1 LGDPRPLR
9 DRFLE
14 YGRKMPMMHQLD
26 LPGLG
31 RSETRLAGLSAPVLT
46 GAAGSTSQMTAL
58 LRYPDVPS
66 EVLCARAKELGHA
79 AELQVDSVMAR
90 LGVNYAA
97 FAEHAPYDRVIWF
110 QEKCLRLQIKG
121 RNRDTFGDYVFDV
134 RKGYQRGPSGTKPYV
149 RGEFDIL
156 ALVALPENV
165 VKFTAEWADRHVIR
179 AREIPGLR
187 ARPGESL
194 MAAFRAFGVTFDMD
208 AAPGQELG

>member
-1 LGDPRPLR
+1 
-9 DRFLE
+9 
-14 YGRKMPMMHQLD
+14 MMHQLD

-31 RSETRLAGLSAPVLT
+31 RSETRLAGLSAPELT

-90 LGVNYAA
+90 LGVKSAS
-97 FAEHAPYDRVIWF
+97 FGEHSPFDRVLWIGTF
-110 QEKCLRLQIKG
+110 CFRLQIKG
-121 RNRDTFGDYVFDV
+121 RNRSDERGDYRFDI
-134 RKGYQRGPSGTKPYV
+134 RKGYQRGPTGTKAYEP
-149 RGEFDIL
+149 GDFDLL

-165 VKFTAEWADRHVIR
+165 VKFTARWSEHHVIR
-179 AREIPGLR
+179 RSEIAGLR

-194 MAAFRAFGVTFDMD
+194 MAAFRAFGVTFDTD
-208 AAPGQELG
+208 AAPGPEIG

>member
-1 LGDPRPLR
+1 
-9 DRFLE
+9 
-14 YGRKMPMMHQLD
+14 MMHQLD

-31 RSETRLAGLSAPVLT
+31 RSETRLAGLGAPALT
-46 GAAGSTSQMTAL
+46 GANGGVSQMTAL

-79 AELQVDSVMAR
+79 AELQVDSVIAR
-90 LGVNYAA
+90 LGVKSAS
-97 FAEHAPYDRVIWF
+97 FGEHSPFDRVLWIDTF
-110 QEKCLRLQIKG
+110 CFRLQIKG
-121 RNRDTFGDYVFDV
+121 RNRDDRGDYEFDI
-134 RKGYQRGPSGTKPYV
+134 RKGYQRGPSGTKPYA

-194 MAAFRAFGVTFDMD
+194 MAAFRAFGVTIDFD
-208 AAPGQELG
+208 AASGPEIG